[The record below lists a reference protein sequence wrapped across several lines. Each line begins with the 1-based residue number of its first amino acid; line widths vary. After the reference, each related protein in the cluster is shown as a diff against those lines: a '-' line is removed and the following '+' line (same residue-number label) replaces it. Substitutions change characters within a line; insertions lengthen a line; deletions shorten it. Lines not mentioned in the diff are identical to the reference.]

1 MCGDTDAALVED
13 IGLDCM
19 ESSKEKRIV
28 IS

>member
-13 IGLDCM
+13 TELDCM
-19 ESSKEKRIV
+19 EYSKEKRIV